1 MVKESLDDLIDYIKK
16 SRTKQKKRIRKKKPV
31 KFMTKRKC
39 WVRRQYPEHVKQ
51 GIVKTYFKRKWLG
64 PPTSMKEIARIYNV
78 AVTTVSTF
86 VQRFKKRGY
95 QLDKLNDRRYGKF
108 KMLPQHVQD
117 ELVSPRLLN
126 EWSCR
131 SIIERQ
137 AIIKQKYNIS
147 IAHGTLESFYKS
159 KGIRFK

>member
-1 MVKESLDDLIDYIKK
+1 MVKESIDDLIDFINK
-16 SRTKQKKRIRKKKPV
+16 SRTKQKKRVRKKKPV

-39 WVRRQYPEHVKQ
+39 WIRRQYPEHVKQ
-51 GIVKTYFKRKWLG
+51 GIVRMYFTRRWLG
-64 PPTSMKEIARIYNV
+64 PRLSMKEIARIFNV

-86 VQRFKKRGY
+86 VQRFKERGC
-95 QLDKLNDRRYGKF
+95 QFDKLNDRRYGKF

-117 ELVSPRLLN
+117 ELVSPLLLN

-137 AIIKQKYNIS
+137 AIIK
-147 IAHGTLESFYKS
+147 
-159 KGIRFK
+159 